1 MCCSVNVGDLRNLI
15 SALLWEAA
23 EQGLHHICRAVYNL
37 IKKKQKRMTSLFSGT
52 YKDAETKTYVF
63 PKPGSDEGKVVIQMK
78 KVFSLILTLALCCL
92 LITASADP
100 DAAGEPLDYSD
111 PQNWVY
117 FGAEDGE
124 TTADVFFLAP
134 SAFGGKEGS
143 YLMDLSNEKGR
154 NNFIG
159 AINMEKGIYDRGTR
173 FYAPFYREAGYNV
186 YALPEEEAEKLK
198 QSAYADVKDA
208 FLYYMDH
215 LNSGRPFIL
224 AGFSE
229 GAEMAIRLMKECFGE
244 ESLQKQLIACYAIG
258 WRLTEEETKE
268 WPQLRP
274 AQGETDTGVIITFTA
289 EAEDVTESAFIPAGM
304 KTLSI
309 NPLNWKT
316 NTETAGKEL
325 NLGACFTDYEGT
337 VTEEVPALTGAYL
350 DAERG
355 TLKVTDID
363 PEVYNMTLPIL
374 GPGIYHLYDY
384 QFFYRN
390 LQKNVQDRIQAY

>member
-1 MCCSVNVGDLRNLI
+1 MDDRRMQWKYRKACLI
-15 SALLWEAA
+15 ILGMLALVLLSGSAAA
-23 EQGLHHICRAVYNL
+23 E
-37 IKKKQKRMTSLFSGT
+37 T
-52 YKDAETKTYVF
+52 
-63 PKPGSDEGKVVIQMK
+63 
-78 KVFSLILTLALCCL
+78 
-92 LITASADP
+92 P
-100 DAAGEPLDYSD
+100 DAAREPLDFSD
-111 PQNWVY
+111 AQNWVY
-117 FGAEDGE
+117 FGTEDGE
-124 TTADVFFLAP
+124 TAADVFFIAP

-154 NNFIG
+154 SNFIG
-159 AINMEKGIYDRGTR
+159 TINMEKGIYDQGTR

-186 YALPEEEAEKLK
+186 YALPEEEAEPLK

-208 FLYYMDH
+208 FTYYMAH
-215 LNSGRPFIL
+215 LNGGRPFIL

-229 GAEMAIRLMKECFGE
+229 GAEMSIRLMKDCFGE

-258 WRLTEEETKE
+258 WRLTEEETRE

-274 AQGETDTGVIITFTA
+274 SQGETDPGVIILFST

-304 KTLSI
+304 KSLSI

-316 NTETAGKEL
+316 NTDPAGKEL

-337 VTEEVPALTGAYL
+337 ITEEVPALTGAYL

-363 PEVYNMTLPIL
+363 PEVYNATLPIL
-374 GPGIYHLYDY
+374 GPGVYHLYDY

-390 LQKNVQDRIQAY
+390 LQKNVQDRIQAYLQ